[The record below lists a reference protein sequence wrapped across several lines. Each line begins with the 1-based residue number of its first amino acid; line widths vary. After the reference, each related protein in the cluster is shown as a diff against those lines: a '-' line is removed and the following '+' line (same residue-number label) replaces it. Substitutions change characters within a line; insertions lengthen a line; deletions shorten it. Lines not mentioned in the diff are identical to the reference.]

1 MRLKLLLPE
10 RILLE
15 QEVEKITAEAQN
27 GSFTLLPR
35 HVDFVAALVPGLLSF
50 LTPDG
55 EEEFLAIDE
64 GILIKCEQ
72 DVLVSTRRAVR
83 GPGLGVLQKTIDEE
97 FQVLDERERKTRTAL
112 AQLEADLAR
121 RFYEWS
127 QGT

>member
-35 HVDFVAALVPGLLSF
+35 HVDFVAALMPGLLSF

>member
-127 QGT
+127 QGK